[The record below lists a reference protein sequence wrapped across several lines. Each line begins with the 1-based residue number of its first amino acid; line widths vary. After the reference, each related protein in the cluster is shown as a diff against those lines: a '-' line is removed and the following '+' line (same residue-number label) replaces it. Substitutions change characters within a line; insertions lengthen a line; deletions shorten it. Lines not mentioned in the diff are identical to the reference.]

1 MRFLSARLRPILL
14 KDDFIAGQ
22 YSLSVK
28 LVQEEDLVL
37 FITYAYDRLRSASGI
52 KSASTPQI
60 CITDVIISRAVSK

>member
-1 MRFLSARLRPILL
+1 MRFLSARLRQILL

-37 FITYAYDRLRSASGI
+37 IITYAYDRLRSASGI
-52 KSASTPQI
+52 KSAST
-60 CITDVIISRAVSK
+60 DVIISSNNLI

>member
-1 MRFLSARLRPILL
+1 MRFLSARLRQILL
-14 KDDFIAGQ
+14 KDDFIAEQ

-37 FITYAYDRLRSASGI
+37 FITYAYDRPRSASGI

-60 CITDVIISRAVSK
+60 GIR